1 MTADDSVR
9 VLANHYSGA
18 ASAYERIWARVIEP
32 VSQQLLDRL
41 PLAGA
46 RRVLDVGTGVGT
58 LLPSLAKRAPAATVV
73 GLDRAPGMIGRAPAA
88 FPRVVGDA
96 SRLPVASGTV
106 DVAVLAFMLFHLPDP
121 VAGLRD
127 VRRVLQPGGTVG
139 VATWGPDPGVPAVE
153 AWHDELDRH
162 GAPPDA
168 PLIGNHDLV
177 NTPEKLADLLRT
189 SGFEDV
195 TVETVPWEYTP
206 SLEQFIEHHVELGHT
221 ARRLAGLPAAVR
233 AKFVRAARE
242 RLATLEPG
250 GFAHRR
256 QIVIAF
262 AR

>member
-1 MTADDSVR
+1 MRT
-9 VLANHYSGA
+9 LATHYSGA

-73 GLDRAPGMIGRAPAA
+73 GLDRAPGMVGRAPAG

-96 SRLPVASGTV
+96 MRLPVVTGSV

-127 VRRVLQPGGTVG
+127 VRRVLREGGTIG

-168 PLIGNHDLV
+168 PLIGNHELV
-177 NTPEKLADLLRT
+177 NTPEKLGGLLGDG
-189 SGFEDV
+189 GFGDV

-206 SLEQFIEHHVELGHT
+206 SLEQFVEHHVELGYT
-221 ARRLAGLPAAVR
+221 ARRLAGLPEEAQEN
-233 AKFVRAARE
+233 FVRAARE
-242 RLATLEPG
+242 RLATIEPE
-250 GFAHRR
+250 GFVHRR
-256 QIVIAF
+256 EIVVAF

>member
-1 MTADDSVR
+1 VTADSVR
-9 VLANHYSGA
+9 TLANHYSGA

-41 PLAGA
+41 PLVGA

-73 GLDRAPGMIGRAPAA
+73 GLDRAPGMIGRAPET

-96 SRLPVASGTV
+96 MRLPVATGSV
-106 DVAVLAFMLFHLPDP
+106 DVAVLAFMLFHLPEP

-127 VRRVLQPGGTVG
+127 VRRVLREGGTIG
-139 VATWGPDPGVPAVE
+139 VATWGPDPGVPAIE

-168 PLIGNHDLV
+168 PLIGNHELV
-177 NTPEKLADLLRT
+177 NTPEKLAGLLGDG
-189 SGFEDV
+189 GFGDV
-195 TVETVPWEYTP
+195 TAETVAWEYTP
-206 SLEQFIEHHVELGHT
+206 SLEQFVEHHVELGYT
-221 ARRLAGLPAAVR
+221 ARRLAGLPAEAR
-233 AKFVRAARE
+233 ESFVRAARE
-242 RLATLEPG
+242 RLATFGPDA
-250 GFAHRR
+250 FVHRR
-256 QIVIAF
+256 DIVVAF